1 MDIKNLYEKLIEKI
15 SPDRIMKDEPMW
27 KHTSFKIGGPV
38 DIMVLPN
45 SVGEVQHVV
54 KLCKEMKIDYYIMGN
69 GSNLLVADQGIR
81 GVVMKIADN
90 FSRVDIEG
98 EKVTAQAGIL
108 LSNLANLIMKESLQG
123 FEFASGIPGTLG
135 GAIAMNAG
143 AYGGEMK
150 DVVVGASVI
159 DDCGNA
165 VYLNNKELELE
176 YRSSIAQKRGFIV
189 LEVEMKFEK
198 GDREAIREKMKDFTQ
213 RRTSKQPLQ
222 LPSAGSTFKR
232 PPDHFAGKLI
242 EGAGLKGVRVGGAQV
257 SDLHAGFIVNVD
269 HATAEDVIN
278 LIKLV
283 QKTVRDKFDVE
294 LQPEVKIIGSI

>member
-1 MDIKNLYEKLIEKI
+1 MHIKKIYEKLIEKI
-15 SPDRIMKDEPMW
+15 SPERIMQDEPMC

-38 DIMVLPN
+38 DIMVLPH
-45 SVGEVQHVV
+45 SVEEVQHVV
-54 KLCKEMKIDYYIMGN
+54 RLCREMKIDYDIMGN
-69 GSNLLVADQGIR
+69 GSNLLVADKGIQGVII
-81 GVVMKIADN
+81 KIGDN
-90 FSRVDIEG
+90 FKRVDIEG

-108 LSNLANLIMKESLQG
+108 LSTLANLIVKESLQG

-135 GAIAMNAG
+135 GALAMNAG

-150 DVVVGASVI
+150 DVVIGASVV
-159 DDCGNA
+159 DDRGNV
-165 VYLNNKELELE
+165 VYLTNEELELE
-176 YRSSIAQKRGFIV
+176 YRSSIVQKKGFIV

-198 GDREAIREKMKDFTQ
+198 GDREVIREKIKDFTQ
-213 RRTSKQPLQ
+213 RRTTKQPLQ

-232 PPDHFAGKLI
+232 PPNHFAGKLI
-242 EGAGLKGVRVGGAQV
+242 EDAGLKGVRVGGAQV

-283 QKTVRDKFDVE
+283 QKTVRDKFGVE
-294 LQPEVKIIGSI
+294 LHPEVKIME